1 MKSVSD
7 IKAISTRIKRDIIQL
22 VAKNTGHPGGALGA
36 ADLIAELYFNRMKH
50 DPQNPDKEDRDRFV
64 LSNGHICA
72 ALYSAMARSGYFPV
86 EELGTLRKINSRLQ
100 GHPSRVDLPGVET
113 SSGPLGQGLSV
124 ANGMALANRL
134 KNIDARIYCLVGDG
148 EIQEGQIWEA
158 IMTSAHYK
166 LDKLALIVSWND
178 IQIDGRVKDV
188 MNIEP
193 IADKFK
199 SFGWHTIEID
209 GHDLH
214 QIREAFDQF
223 EQHKGAPTAIIART
237 VIGKGVS
244 YMEHEPIWH
253 GKAPSAD
260 EAAQALQEIG
270 PSSYGEDLVLN

>member
-158 IMTSAHYK
+158 VMTSAHYK